1 MLSSFKNKSVHQLL
15 KIFFTIIFMFFFFLM
30 YRHVRAEQTEC
41 YIQALQWILFY
52 YYRGVPS
59 WSWFYE
65 FHYR

>member
-1 MLSSFKNKSVHQLL
+1 MSNF
-15 KIFFTIIFMFFFFLM
+15 IFLFVKQTTDNIIMINNNQYNFIN
-30 YRHVRAEQTEC
+30 RNVRAEQTER